1 MFFKFSLIRNKKM
14 SFRSNSINDKPKIP
28 NVHEN
33 PDFDINEASQYN
45 FNYLNHED
53 INLSN
58 SPSFIVKNE
67 ANDTNS
73 DFNSSNTDKIN
84 DNQNE
89 NFASK
94 LNDSTSNN
102 SVLISETVSRTNE
115 IKQDN
120 FINESMPTNTFLEPN
135 EQIKMEQ
142 KLKNENFSPIIY
154 ENNKKLKDKEESKKL
169 AFNIFGYFMLAFIS

>member
-1 MFFKFSLIRNKKM
+1 M
-14 SFRSNSINDKPKIP
+14 SFRSNSENDKPKLP

-33 PDFDINEASQYN
+33 PAFDVNEASQQS

-53 INLSN
+53 INVSN

-73 DFNSSNTDKIN
+73 DFNSNNTDKL
-84 DNQNE
+84 NE
-89 NFASK
+89 NQIENLASK

-102 SVLISETVSRTNE
+102 SVLISETVSQTNE

-120 FINESMPTNTFLEPN
+120 FTNESMPNNTFLEPN

-142 KLKNENFSPIIY
+142 KLKNENENFTAIIY
-154 ENNKKLKDKEESKKL
+154 ENDKKLKDKEESKKL
-169 AFNIFGYFMLAFIS
+169 AFDIFGYFMLAYIS

>member
-1 MFFKFSLIRNKKM
+1 M
-14 SFRSNSINDKPKIP
+14 SFRSNTENDKPKILD
-28 NVHEN
+28 VHEN
-33 PDFDINEASQYN
+33 PAFDNNEASQQS

-53 INLSN
+53 INVSN

-73 DFNSSNTDKIN
+73 DFNSNNTDKL
-84 DNQNE
+84 NE
-89 NFASK
+89 NQIENLASK

-102 SVLISETVSRTNE
+102 SVLISETVSQTNE

-120 FINESMPTNTFLEPN
+120 FINESTPINTFLEPN

-142 KLKNENFSPIIY
+142 KLKNENFSAIIY
-154 ENNKKLKDKEESKKL
+154 ENYKKLKDKEENKKL